1 MIKYTEREIEHER
14 KYHYYKG
21 YSKGVLT
28 TFILMSLYYI
38 FIVVFDY
45 YLNGG
50 NKWATINKVV

>member
-1 MIKYTEREIEHER
+1 MTEREIEHER

-21 YSKGVLT
+21 YTKGVST

-38 FIVVFDY
+38 FIFVLND

-50 NKWATINKVV
+50 NKV